1 MSFQEKRAI
10 ASLITS
16 TLVSALYFAEVYRRY
31 SEGVFAAGEDF
42 HFWASAILIFIPVQV
57 VAKIILDVLAV
68 VVQAAVTRKEEPDIT
83 DEMDNLIDL
92 KATRNF
98 SLVFM
103 AGFLLAMGAL
113 VLSLPP
119 VVMFVIFTLAMVV
132 GGVILDLSPI
142 YYYRRGV

>member
-10 ASLITS
+10 VSLICT
-16 TLVSALYFAEVYRRY
+16 TLVSGFYFAEVYRRY
-31 SEGVFAAGEDF
+31 SEGAFAAGEDF
-42 HFWASAILIFIPVQV
+42 RFWAAAILIFIPVQV
-57 VAKIILDVLAV
+57 VAKIVIYLLVVIATAV
-68 VVQAAVTRKEEPDIT
+68 VTRKEEPDIT

-98 SLVFM
+98 YNTFM

-113 VLSLPP
+113 VLYQPP
-119 VVMFVIFTLAMVV
+119 LVMFVLFTLAMVV
-132 GGVILDLSPI
+132 GGLVLDLSQI

>member
-10 ASLITS
+10 ASLIST
-16 TLVSALYFAEVYRRY
+16 TLVSGFYFAEVYRRY
-31 SEGVFAAGEDF
+31 SEGVFAAGVDF
-42 HFWASAILIFIPVQV
+42 RFWAAAILIFIPVQV
-57 VAKIILDVLAV
+57 VAKIILYILAV

-98 SLVFM
+98 CFVFM

-132 GGVILDLSPI
+132 GGVILDLSQI